1 MPERLT
7 IVEINSVPFG
17 STGGIMLNVA
27 EQARK
32 AGHRVFVCYPDGRHN
47 PVG

>member
-1 MPERLT
+1 MSGMPERLT

-32 AGHRVFVCYPDGRHN
+32 AGHRGFAC
-47 PVG
+47 